1 MESSAAVDLCF
12 YLPSAAATHTTHY
25 PLPTTSPISAMFQLF
40 LASYQAILCSEE
52 RRAENENANANTNP
66 NANCRP

>member
-12 YLPSAAATHTTHY
+12 YLVSAATPIHPPKIQSTHSPSA
-25 PLPTTSPISAMFQLF
+25 IFAMFQLF

-52 RRAENENANANTNP
+52 RRTENENSNVNS
-66 NANCRP
+66 RP